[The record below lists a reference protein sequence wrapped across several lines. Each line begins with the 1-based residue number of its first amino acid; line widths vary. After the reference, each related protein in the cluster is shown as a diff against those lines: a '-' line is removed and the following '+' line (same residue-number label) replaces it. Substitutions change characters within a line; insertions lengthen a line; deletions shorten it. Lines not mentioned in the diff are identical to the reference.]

1 MATRFYMPSGG
12 TPGSTPTVRTD
23 WERSIASFT
32 HWPAPTT
39 KSNTALTNVAA
50 LFGST
55 ATSQTCWRSFVSE
68 PIAANQTINGTVSMV
83 LAGLEGAAQ
92 EDAHLA
98 FALRIMQGDTSTERG
113 LLLLQHAA
121 ATEFALAQQTRIH
134 NALALSSVNALI
146 GDRIV
151 MEIGI
156 HGVTPAN
163 ANNITLRFGDPTGTA
178 DFALTSGLTTDLVP
192 WFELSTNVNFA
203 AAPLTQSCS
212 DDLNAVF

>member
-12 TPGSTPTVRTD
+12 TPASTPTVRAD

-32 HWPAPTT
+32 HWPAPRSKT
-39 KSNTALTNVAA
+39 NTALTNVAA

-55 ATSQTCWRSFVSE
+55 ATSQTCWRSFVTE
-68 PIAANQTINGTVSMV
+68 ALDVNQTINGTVSIV

-98 FALRIMQGDTSTERG
+98 FVLRVMQGDTSTERG
-113 LLLLQHAA
+113 LLLVQHAA
-121 ATEFALAQQTRIH
+121 ATEFTTAQQTRIFSTV
-134 NALALSSVNALI
+134 ALSSVSALA

-151 MEIGI
+151 MEVGI

-192 WFELSTNVNFA
+192 WFELSTNVTFA
-203 AAPLTQSCS
+203 GAPLTISAS
-212 DDLNAVF
+212 DDLNAAF

>member
-12 TPGSTPTVRTD
+12 TPGSTPSVRAD

-32 HWPAPTT
+32 HWPAPTAKT
-39 KSNTALTNVAA
+39 NTALTDVAA
-50 LFGST
+50 VFGAT
-55 ATSQTCWRSFVSE
+55 TTSQTCWRSFVSAA
-68 PIAANQTINGTVSMV
+68 IAADQTLNGTVSIV

-98 FALRIMQGDTSTERG
+98 FVLRVMQGDTSTERG
-113 LLLLQHAA
+113 LLLVQHSTAS
-121 ATEFALAQQTRIH
+121 EFTTSQQTRIH
-134 NALALSSVNALI
+134 SALTLSSVNALT

-156 HGVTPAN
+156 HAITPAN

-192 WFELSTNVNFA
+192 WFEMSTNVNFGA
-203 AAPLTQSCS
+203 TPLTVSAS
-212 DDLNAVF
+212 DDLNAAF